1 MKEKLTVLGKIV
13 KVESVARKKKKAVRV
28 RMQYIYIIDNN
39 GAKEEILHDVEFA
52 PGNKKWVKISKRILD
67 NYIPPKRYL
76 KMAKKAAAIIYDKR
90 LKNAEQLQLF

>member
-1 MKEKLTVLGKIV
+1 MAEKLVVLGKIV
-13 KVESVARKKKKAVRV
+13 KVESVARKNKKAVRV

-39 GAKEEILHDVEFA
+39 GAKEVILHDAEFV
-52 PGNKKWVKISKRILD
+52 PDGKNWVRVDKRILD
-67 NYIPPKRYL
+67 NYIPPKRYV